1 MQGIDGKGKLSADPL
16 LNQEN
21 QSRYQNGHNGNRR
34 RKSMVRSVFSDIL
47 LIDFDR
53 EGSETLSDDKRRSKV
68 RKGTH
73 KDQ

>member
-21 QSRYQNGHNGNRR
+21 QRRNQNGHNGNRR
-34 RKSMVRSVFSDIL
+34 RKSMVRSIFSDIL
-47 LIDFDR
+47 LIDLDR
-53 EGSETLSDDKRRSKV
+53 EGSETLSDDERRSKV